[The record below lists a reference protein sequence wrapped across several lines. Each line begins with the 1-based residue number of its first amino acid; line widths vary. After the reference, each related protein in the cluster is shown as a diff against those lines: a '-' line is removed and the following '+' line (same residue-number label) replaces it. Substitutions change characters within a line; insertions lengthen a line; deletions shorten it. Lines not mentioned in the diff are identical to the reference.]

1 MPITHVP
8 VTIADAATYTVKAE
22 NTGLRH
28 YLPDLTA
35 DCTITLPAPKAGLWF
50 EFLYKGVAADASN
63 WIIDTGSN
71 TNYFI
76 GGLAFNDND
85 TNVVSPIAGDGNSNS
100 KLTIVTPD
108 CGTWVRCEVESGGI
122 LWTLS
127 GLASSATIPSFAD
140 Q

>member
-1 MPITHVP
+1 MPVTFVP
-8 VTIADAATYTVKAE
+8 VTIADAATYTVLSQ
-22 NTGLRH
+22 NSGLRH
-28 YLPDLTA
+28 YLPDLTQ

-50 EFLYKGVAADASN
+50 EFAYKGIAADASN

-71 TNYFI
+71 TNYYI

-108 CGTWVRCEVESGGI
+108 VGTIVRVECESGGI

-140 Q
+140 K